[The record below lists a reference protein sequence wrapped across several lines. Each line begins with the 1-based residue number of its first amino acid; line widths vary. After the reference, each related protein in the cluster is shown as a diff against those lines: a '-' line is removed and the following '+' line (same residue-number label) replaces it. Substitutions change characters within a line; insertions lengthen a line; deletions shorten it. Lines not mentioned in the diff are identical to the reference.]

1 LASSDWSIHFYPSA
15 YLKDS
20 CREIYVFQSMHKFRM
35 PILNIKSIIILL
47 PFIFSFTEAFE
58 RNGDRSENSSID
70 RGSYS
75 GEHSRE
81 NTDYSRGSGNY
92 KDSRDSMNRDDREH
106 SRENTDYSRGSSN
119 RNDSMNRDSSH
130 GEYNSRST
138 NSSMNRDDREYTS
151 RGDRNTEGYRGNVN
165 GDYHTRRD
173 NQNDSYNG
181 RRHGESRYG
190 ERPYD
195 YSRANDSPRHGIAGV
210 RDSSTGLSLGT
221 VNLISRLPRCKQNVL
236 LNYRH
241 LLQRPAVR
249 MQFFR
254 DLYQREQKNAVRGCG
269 ELLYR
274 DRAMLL
280 RDPYF
285 RRQVYK
291 MMKKRSS
298 MSAAIQRT

>member
-1 LASSDWSIHFYPSA
+1 
-15 YLKDS
+15 
-20 CREIYVFQSMHKFRM
+20 M

-75 GEHSRE
+75 GEHSRENTDYSRGSGNYKDNRDSMNRDDREHSRE